1 MMSNWALLLIKVIK
15 VIVIKVIDDNDL
27 EDEQLSII
35 DADALAPPGC
45 YYWPDLDDN
54 DLDDEQLSFVAH
66 KGHQGHCH

>member
-1 MMSNWALLLIKVIK
+1 MTLMKSSWALLLIKVIK
-15 VIVIKVIDDNDL
+15 VIDDNDL
-27 EDEQLSII
+27 DEPVDII